1 MLKRITKC
9 KKYRAAALTLGV
21 VLAVEAVSFGGTAA
35 FAETQT
41 EIEVVLEDSGGD
53 LMPAEAESAG
63 QVTAAESGSESAGQV
78 TAAESGFESAGQVTA
93 AESDFESAAQVTA
106 SENGSES
113 AEQVMPEQVGESVR
127 EIIQAATELAE
138 ADEAGIER
146 LQNYIEET
154 KEQYEEL
161 PEEGKEILE
170 ESMTALDNAAVA
182 VETCQEAARELEETG
197 TITADQNGKE
207 NSFRFLNGVPVDESL
222 IAVEEEIQAAAE
234 LTAEDLYPETGTAVP
249 ESEPSD
255 TNQEAD
261 SRDGVMPQ
269 GTDQSAPGNPAS
281 GQNDY
286 DSRTGSGDNPAGQA
300 SDSVYE
306 AQDGSG
312 TDDAERAGNNT
323 GEAGAGTGSE
333 NQTEQ
338 ELITAET
345 DQSGHTGTQNGAE
358 DAQQPAADGTQS
370 SQSGSASPVSA
381 GGISS
386 KELPK
391 ADVAVVKTAAGQQ
404 LVDLDGSAAT
414 QNILTASTE
423 VHKGIDV
430 SHHNGDFDWDL
441 VKKAGIEFVII
452 RCGHGHNLETGGDA
466 CWLRNISEAERVGM
480 PYGIYF
486 YSYATT
492 VAGVRKEAATTVKL
506 LKGHKPTLPVF
517 YDMEDVTQKNLSN
530 KLKNQMAKAY
540 CDDVAAVGYQAGLY
554 SYKYW
559 LEGYMST
566 FINTTNYPI
575 WVAQYASKTTYTGD
589 YVMWQYS
596 SSGKV
601 NGIPGRVDMNYW
613 YGKLKAAARKTT
625 PQVVVDVLNRSI
637 NLKPDTR
644 IAQTTSA
651 DLYTQEQISPG
662 KWVIRENATGKQLVG
677 FVYIPSLD
685 KICYF
690 DPATGFKVFGQKQI
704 NGKYYLF
711 DESGGAMQV
720 GFQYLAAQN
729 KIVYYNALG
738 QMQYGKQYIGGHWHY
753 FASGSGAM
761 KRSAFQKISAK
772 KKCYYDDYGRAV
784 SGEKKIGKYYYYFS
798 PKTFAMK
805 TGLVKVAGTK
815 KTCYYNKKGRRQTGL
830 KKIKGKK
837 YYFKPSNGA
846 MIKSKFK
853 KIKGK
858 KYYFNKKGRMVYG
871 RQKIKGKWYTFNSKT
886 GALIG

>member
-1 MLKRITKC
+1 MSKRITKF
-9 KKYRAAALTLGV
+9 KRHRVAALTLGV
-21 VLAVEAVSFGGTAA
+21 VLALEAVSFGGTAA

-41 EIEVVLEDSGGD
+41 EINIVLEDSGGD
-53 LMPAEAESAG
+53 LM
-63 QVTAAESGSESAGQV
+63 TAADTESESLEQKPATDAESESAGQV
-78 TAAESGFESAGQVTA
+78 TAAETGTESPEETTKAD
-93 AESDFESAAQVTA
+93 AESEST
-106 SENGSES
+106 
-113 AEQVMPEQVGESVR
+113 EQVMPEQIGESVR
-127 EIIQAATELAE
+127 EIIQASTELAE

-146 LQNYIEET
+146 LQTYIEET

-161 PEEGKEILE
+161 PEEGKEILQ

-197 TITADQNGKE
+197 TITVDQSGKE

-234 LTAEDLYPETGTAVP
+234 LTQEDLYPETDAAVQ
-249 ESEPSD
+249 ESEQAAGNHQAGGQDSAGFPGAGQSD
-255 TNQEAD
+255 T
-261 SRDGVMPQ
+261 
-269 GTDQSAPGNPAS
+269 GNSLS
-281 GQNDY
+281 GQNETDN
-286 DSRTGSGDNPAGQA
+286 RAGSGDNTAGQA
-300 SDSVYE
+300 ADSVYE
-306 AQDGSG
+306 EQAADGSG
-312 TDDAERAGNNT
+312 TADAGRTENSTNET
-323 GEAGAGTGSE
+323 GTGTAGE
-333 NQTEQ
+333 NQTAQ
-338 ELITAET
+338 EPITAEP
-345 DQSGHTGTQNGAE
+345 DQIDPAGVQGGSE
-358 DAQQPAADGTQS
+358 DAKQSAEDGTQS
-370 SQSGSASPVSA
+370 SQSRAASPVSA
-381 GGISS
+381 RGSS
-386 KELPK
+386 AKELPK

-404 LVDLDGSAAT
+404 LVELDGSAAS

-430 SHHNGDFDWDL
+430 SHHNGDFDWDK
-441 VKKAGIEFVII
+441 VKKSGIEFVII

-517 YDMEDVTQKNLSN
+517 YDMEDVTQKNLSD

-540 CDDVAAVGYQAGLY
+540 CDDVTAAGYQAGLY

-589 YVMWQYS
+589 YIMWQYS

-613 YGKLKAAARKTT
+613 YGKLKAVARKTT
-625 PQVVVDVLNRSI
+625 PQVVVDVLNRKI
-637 NLKPDTR
+637 NLQPDTR
-644 IAQTTSA
+644 IAQATSA
-651 DLYTQEQISPG
+651 DRYTQEQVSPG
-662 KWVIRENATGKQLVG
+662 KWIIRENETGKQLVG
-677 FVYIPSLD
+677 FVYIPSLK

-711 DESGGAMQV
+711 EETGGAMQV
-720 GFQYLAAQN
+720 GFQYLESQN
-729 KIVYYNALG
+729 KIVYYNAQG
-738 QMQYGKQYIGGHWHY
+738 QMQYGKQYIGGHWH
-753 FASGSGAM
+753 FFNTSSGAM
-761 KRSAFQKISAK
+761 KRNAFQKLSAK

-784 SGEKKIGKYYYYFS
+784 SGEKKIGKYYYYFD
-798 PKTFAMK
+798 PKSFAMK
-805 TGLVKVAGTK
+805 TGIVKVAGTK
-815 KTCYYNKKGRRQTGL
+815 KTCYYNKKGRRLTGL
-830 KKIKGKK
+830 RKIKGKK

-846 MIKSKFK
+846 MIKSAFK
-853 KIKGK
+853 KIKGR

-871 RQKIKGKWYTFNSKT
+871 RQKIKGKWYTFDRKT
-886 GALIG
+886 GAMVG